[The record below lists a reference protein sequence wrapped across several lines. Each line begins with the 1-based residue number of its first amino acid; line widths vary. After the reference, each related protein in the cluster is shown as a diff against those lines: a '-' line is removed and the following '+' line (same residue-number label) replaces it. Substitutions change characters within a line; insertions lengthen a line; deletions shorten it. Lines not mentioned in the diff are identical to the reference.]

1 MILRKV
7 HPPLAPSTAHHT
19 SLTLWNFTSALQEL
33 EVVLFPKFPHLYVSD
48 EVTLRCK
55 RGSEVLTTNV
65 NWLFNGQPQQ
75 PTNGVLHI
83 AMATLSHSGK
93 YVCEKDGVRSLER
106 EIHVLG
112 MTSKHAQYDITTRA
126 VQRGTSIIIMN
137 LLNPFKIKWTSEN
150 VISSSS
156 TLYMTKNME
165 APHQLTLLS
174 RRSLVYPGDFRLMEL
189 YVETGIHGWQCRYTK
204 QGVEYYVYLPH
215 EDDWR
220 DNKRRATIHAEVK
233 EGDKSSIFWCK
244 NKDLRSN
251 AVTLRVTNKLV
262 MLQAL
267 MSPNAAAG

>member
-106 EIHVLG
+106 EIHVL
-112 MTSKHAQYDITTRA
+112 D
-126 VQRGTSIIIMN
+126 
-137 LLNPFKIKWTSEN
+137 
-150 VISSSS
+150 
-156 TLYMTKNME
+156 ME